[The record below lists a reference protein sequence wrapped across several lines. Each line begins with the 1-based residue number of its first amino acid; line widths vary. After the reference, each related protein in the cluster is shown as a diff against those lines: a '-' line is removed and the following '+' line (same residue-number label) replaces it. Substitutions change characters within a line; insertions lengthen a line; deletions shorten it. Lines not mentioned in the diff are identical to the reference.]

1 MLQLS
6 PFLASIAAPVASK
19 AVQVVAHAAHQT
31 GQSFLKTF
39 AQLGEQTVD
48 AARAVPEAQTLPSEL
63 ASFSKQF
70 RNWLGQQG
78 VDSPYELQFHLA
90 KNGDPIANVVGAD
103 SEKIADLLY
112 GDDNSW
118 LQRLTSLASRAR
130 DESPLGP
137 HAGAMN
143 PSSSNVKLSISSE
156 DAYVL
161 SQPVHAN

>member
-19 AVQVVAHAAHQT
+19 AAQVVAHAAHQT

-39 AQLGEQTVD
+39 AQLGEQSAN
-48 AARAVPEAQTLPSEL
+48 AARAIPDAHTLQSEL
-63 ASFSKQF
+63 ESFSKQF
-70 RNWLGQQG
+70 HDWLGQQG

-90 KNGDPIANVVGAD
+90 KNGDPIANVVGKD

-112 GDDNSW
+112 GDNNSW
-118 LQRLTSLASRAR
+118 LQRLTSLASQASE
-130 DESPLGP
+130 ESPLGP
-137 HAGAMN
+137 PGEVVN
-143 PSSSNVKLSISSE
+143 PSSLTVKLSISSE